1 MSEFRTAAVDS
12 LIRVSTEL
20 AARGW
25 LRATSGNLSIRD
37 VKTDTVYITRSGAD
51 KQRLSPDDVL
61 TLSARGDILEGTG
74 RPSFETAIHQ
84 AVYRS
89 AGAGAV
95 FHVHTV
101 YNNLVSRH
109 AVDGG
114 IAFHDHEMLKALG
127 HWDEGARI
135 TLPVVPNYADIDRL
149 AEAVSKA
156 VRPAVPAVLLARHG
170 IYAFGETADA
180 ALRHLEAFEFLF
192 EWLTLD
198 RISAAGT
205 VAIISQTQQS

>member
-1 MSEFRTAAVDS
+1 MSDFRNAAVDA
-12 LIRVSTEL
+12 LIRVSKDF
-20 AARGW
+20 ADRGW

-37 VKTDTVYITRSGAD
+37 TTTGTVYITRSGAD
-51 KQRLSPDDVL
+51 KQRLQAPDVL
-61 TLSARGDILEGTG
+61 TLSPTGEILEGTG

-84 AVYRS
+84 AIYRS
-89 AGAGAV
+89 VDAGAV

-101 YNNLVSRH
+101 YNNLVSRQ

-114 IAFHDHEMLKALG
+114 IAFYDHEMLKALG

-149 AEAVSKA
+149 AEAVAKA

-192 EWLTLD
+192 EWLALD
-198 RISAAGT
+198 RLSAAAAA
-205 VAIISQTQQS
+205 AILPEVQPS

>member
-1 MSEFRTAAVDS
+1 MSEFRATAVET
-12 LIRVSTEL
+12 LIRVSKEL

-37 VKTDTVYITRSGAD
+37 TATGRVYITRSGAD
-51 KQRLSPDDVL
+51 KQRLQPDDVL
-61 TLSARGDILEGTG
+61 TLSDASEILEGLG
-74 RPSFETAIHQ
+74 RPSFETAIHR
-84 AVYRS
+84 AIYRS
-89 AGAGAV
+89 VGAGAV

-109 AVDGG
+109 AQDGG
-114 IAFHDHEMLKALG
+114 IEFHDHEMLKALG

-149 AEAVSKA
+149 AEAVAKV

-170 IYAFGETADA
+170 IYAFGETAEA

-192 EWLTLD
+192 EWLALD
-198 RISAAGT
+198 RLGAAAALA
-205 VAIISQTQQS
+205 VLPEAQPS

>member
-1 MSEFRTAAVDS
+1 MSDFRTAAVES
-12 LIRVSTEL
+12 LIRVSKEL
-20 AARGW
+20 AERGW

-37 VKTDTVYITRSGAD
+37 TQTGTVYITRSGAD
-51 KQRLSPDDVL
+51 KQRLQSDDVL
-61 TLSARGDILEGTG
+61 TLSAHGEIVQGSG

-84 AVYRS
+84 AIYRS
-89 AGAGAV
+89 VDAGAV

-109 AVDGG
+109 TVDGG
-114 IAFHDHEMLKALG
+114 IEFHDHEMLKALG

-149 AEAVSKA
+149 AEAVAKVVS
-156 VRPAVPAVLLARHG
+156 PSVPAVLLARHG

-192 EWLTLD
+192 EWLALD
-198 RISAAGT
+198 RISGAAA
-205 VAIISQTQQS
+205 VSALSEAQPS